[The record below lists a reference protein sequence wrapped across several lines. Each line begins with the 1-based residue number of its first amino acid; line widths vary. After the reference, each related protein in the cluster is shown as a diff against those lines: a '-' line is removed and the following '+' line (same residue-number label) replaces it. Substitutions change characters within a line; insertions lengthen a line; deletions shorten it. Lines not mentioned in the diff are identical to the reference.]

1 LHAQNAA
8 YFPATN
14 SVKLFDMQM
23 YGIGSPAIEL
33 SYFLA
38 SNFSPAEEET
48 ERSIIELYHTTLTSV
63 GELTNYPLNNF
74 VLHVRLAQIEFAV
87 AALVRRA
94 KIDNPRTV
102 EKALRKNQQFE
113 NQIKSLQ
120 QVMLDRELRLLE
132 KVKIIHRSNPEF
144 QKSRLGSFD

>member
-1 LHAQNAA
+1 
-8 YFPATN
+8 
-14 SVKLFDMQM
+14 MQM

-33 SYFLA
+33 AYFLA
-38 SNFSPAEEET
+38 SNFNPADEAT
-48 ERSIIELYHTTLTSV
+48 ERSIIELYHTTLISV
-63 GELTNYPLNNF
+63 GEITNYPLKSF
-74 VLHVRLAQIEFAV
+74 LLHVRVAQIEFAV

-102 EKALRKNQQFE
+102 AKAFKKNKKFE

-132 KVKIIHRSNPEF
+132 KIKMIYRTNPTF
-144 QKSRLGSFD
+144 QKDKLSAFE